1 MHEAKSRFFTILL
14 SYKIAW
20 QIRRKAVAGYAV
32 GVIAEVVGSLL
43 AIYATAKVAGLLVE
57 YLSSGETSM
66 IWFWFAIDVAAAVT
80 SALGFWLM
88 RYNTRLIYFSSARWS
103 TNKFTA
109 KMSEIDAASFDDSEI
124 RSDINKVAWD
134 YSWRISDLL
143 SSSLDLAYGVLRF
156 IAITFVVSQITWWL
170 VPLIVVFLLPSLL
183 AESQIAKIQW
193 FVFNEQGDERHVFWG
208 LASIIKQRSKQL
220 EIRAMQAKEYINHKI
235 DKLNKQFVTRQEKK
249 YKRANRLIV
258 PAKVTE
264 VTGVAI
270 GSFVLIKQFLDKV
283 ISLDQF
289 LFLSGAL
296 LRVGGAL
303 NSIFGTLTRMQDSL
317 LFVQTFLQVLD
328 LPVESKDKTNA
339 VKLQTNGPP
348 LIEFKDVS
356 FHYPQKS
363 AMVFEKL
370 NLAIQPGEHIALV
383 GENGAGK
390 STLIKLLLRF
400 YKPTSGKI
408 LVDGADIQ
416 DLAIESLYD
425 KIATLFQD
433 FNEYPFSVRENIEIG
448 RPAFAGDNDRLV
460 AAAKNSGVESFIK
473 KYKHGW
479 DTVLDASFKK
489 GVEPSGGQWQRVAL
503 ARAFYRNAQILIL
516 DEPTAAID
524 AKAEYEIFNNIFD
537 HYQDRTAIIVSHRFS
552 TVRRADKILVLENGK
567 IIEQGSHKD
576 LMKQENLYH
585 EMFSKQAE
593 GYKN

>member
-1 MHEAKSRFFTILL
+1 MQEARSRFFTILL
-14 SYKIAW
+14 SYKIAC
-20 QIRRKAVAGYAV
+20 QIRRNAVAGYTVGAV
-32 GVIAEVVGSLL
+32 AEVIGSIV
-43 AIYATAKVAGLLVE
+43 AIYATAKIAGLLVA
-57 YLSSGETSM
+57 YLSTGETSM
-66 IWFWFAIDVAAAVT
+66 IWFWFAVDVVAAIT

-88 RYNTRLIYFSSARWS
+88 RYNTRLIYFSAARWA
-103 TNKFTA
+103 TNKFVA

-124 RSDINKVAWD
+124 RSNINKVAWD
-134 YSWRISDLL
+134 YSWRIPDLI

-156 IAITFVVSQITWWL
+156 VAITFVVSQIAWWL

-193 FVFNEQGDERHVFWG
+193 FVFNEKGDERHVFWG

-220 EIRAMQAKEYINHKI
+220 EIRAMQARTYINQKI
-235 DKLNKQFVTRQEKK
+235 DNLNKRFISRQENK
-249 YKRANRLIV
+249 YKRANRFIV

-264 VTGVAI
+264 VTGVAV
-270 GSFVLIKQFLDKV
+270 GSFVLIKQFLDKT

-303 NSIFGTLTRMQDSL
+303 NGIFGTLTRMQDSL
-317 LFVQTFLQVLD
+317 LFVQTYLEVLD
-328 LPVESKDKTNA
+328 IPVQSKDKSNA
-339 VKLQTNGPP
+339 VQLKSKSAP

-363 AMVFEKL
+363 AMVFENL
-370 NLAIQPGEHIALV
+370 NLTIKPGQHVALV

-390 STLIKLLLRF
+390 TTLIKLLLRF
-400 YKPTSGKI
+400 YEPTSGKI
-408 LVDGADIQ
+408 LVDGIDIQ
-416 DLAIESLYD
+416 HIAIESLYD

-433 FNEYPFSVRENIEIG
+433 FNQYPFSIQENIEVG
-448 RPAFAGDNDRLV
+448 RPGYSDDKKLQNAANSAGV
-460 AAAKNSGVESFIK
+460 TKFTK
-473 KYKHGW
+473 KYEHGF
-479 DTVLDASFKK
+479 DTVLDASFKN

-503 ARAFYRNAQILIL
+503 ARAFYRDADILIL

-524 AKAEYEIFNNIFD
+524 AKAEYDIFNNIFE
-537 HYQDRTAIIVSHRFS
+537 HYKDKTAIIVSHRFS
-552 TVRRADKILVLENGK
+552 TVRRADAILVIENGE
-567 IIEQGSHKD
+567 IREQGSHED
-576 LMKQENLYH
+576 LMKQKNLYH